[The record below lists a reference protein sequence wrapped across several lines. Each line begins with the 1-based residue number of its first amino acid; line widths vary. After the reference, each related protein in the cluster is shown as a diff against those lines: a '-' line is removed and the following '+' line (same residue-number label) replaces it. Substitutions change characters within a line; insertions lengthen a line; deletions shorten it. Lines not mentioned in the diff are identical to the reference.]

1 MRFRSDGP
9 VTAGPSGFRRL
20 PGTGLAVTTHN
31 KTAVVALG
39 GNAITKPGV
48 EDTIANQ
55 FRHTRESLDGIVDL
69 IKDGYNLV
77 VTHGNGPQVGNAL
90 LRIELARGKA
100 PILPL
105 GVCVADT
112 EGGMGYM
119 IQQSLANRLRDEN
132 LERPVITI
140 ITQVLVDPNDP
151 AIANPTKFIG
161 QFYSESDAKV
171 FTQTRGWQMKRDSN
185 RGWRRVVPSPMPL
198 RTIEAGMIR
207 KLVESGAVVIAD
219 GGGGIPIYIDHR
231 NWYEGIDAVID
242 KDLASALL
250 AAEIGAGVLSI
261 LTSVDSVAANYGTPQ
276 QKNLEEVSLS
286 QIRTLYQEGHFPE
299 GSMGP
304 KILAAIK
311 FLENGGEMVT
321 ITSFENAAKA
331 LRGEAGTRIVR

>member
-1 MRFRSDGP
+1 MSRK
-9 VTAGPSGFRRL
+9 
-20 PGTGLAVTTHN
+20 

-55 FRHTRESLDGIVDL
+55 FRHTRESLDGIVEL
-69 IKDGYNLV
+69 IKDGYDLV

-100 PILPL
+100 PVLPL

-119 IQQSLANRLRDEN
+119 IQQSLANRLRDEG

-151 AIANPTKFIG
+151 DTANPSKFIG
-161 QFYSESDAKV
+161 QFYSEHDAKS
-171 FTQTRGWQMKRDSN
+171 FSETRGWQMKRDAD
-185 RGWRRVVPSPMPL
+185 RGWRRVVPSPAPI
-198 RTIEAGMIR
+198 RTIEAGMI
-207 KLVESGAVVIAD
+207 KHLVEGGAAVIAA

-242 KDLASALL
+242 KDLASAVL
-250 AAEIGAGVLSI
+250 ACEIGASVLSI
-261 LTSVDSVAANYGTPQ
+261 LTSVDAVAINFGSPQ
-276 QKNLEEVSLS
+276 QKNLAEVSLA
-286 QIRTLYQEGHFPE
+286 QVKKLYAEGHFPA

-311 FLENGGEMVT
+311 FLENGGDVVT
-321 ITSFENAAKA
+321 ITSFQKAAKA
-331 LRGEAGTRIVR
+331 LKGEAGTRIVR

>member
-1 MRFRSDGP
+1 MS
-9 VTAGPSGFRRL
+9 L
-20 PGTGLAVTTHN
+20 K

-55 FRHTRESLDGIVDL
+55 FRHTRESLDGIVEL
-69 IKDGYNLV
+69 IKDGYDLV

-100 PILPL
+100 PVLPL

-119 IQQSLANRLRDEN
+119 IQQSLSNRLRDEG

-151 AIANPTKFIG
+151 DTANPSKFIG
-161 QFYSESDAKV
+161 QFYSEEDAKS
-171 FTQTRGWQMKRDSN
+171 FSETRGWQMKKDSD
-185 RGWRRVVPSPMPL
+185 RGWRRVVPSQMPI
-198 RTIEAGMIR
+198 RTIEAGMI
-207 KLVESGAVVIAD
+207 KHLVEGGAVVIAA

-242 KDLASALL
+242 KDLASSVL
-250 AAEIGAGVLSI
+250 ACEIGASVLSI
-261 LTSVDSVAANYGTPQ
+261 LTSVDAVAINFGTPQ
-276 QKNLEEVSLS
+276 QKSLAEVSLA
-286 QIRTLYQEGHFPE
+286 QIKKLYAERHFPA

-311 FLENGGEMVT
+311 FLEDGGDMVT
-321 ITSFENAAKA
+321 ITSFENAGRA
-331 LRGEAGTRIVR
+331 LKGEAGTRIVR